1 MEQSITNKEMLD
13 LANRFL
19 LSIKKRDWELLRLI
33 ISEDCIWRW
42 PEADSDS
49 NTVVWCDSVIKNIA
63 DIADRVID
71 LNFNKI
77 SFGLNG
83 VAISLQF
90 HTKMAGKETDK
101 NLITVCILR
110 GYLISAI
117 NSYLSDVEVNNA
129 L

>member
-1 MEQSITNKEMLD
+1 MEQGITNKEMLD

-19 LSIKKRDWELLRLI
+19 LSIKRRDWELLGLI
-33 ISEDCIWRW
+33 ITKDCIWRW
-42 PEADSDS
+42 PEVDSDS
-49 NTVVWCDSVIKNIA
+49 TTVIGSDSVIKNIA
-63 DIADRVID
+63 NIADRVID

-77 SFGLNG
+77 AFGLNG

-101 NLITVCILR
+101 NLITVCMLR

-117 NSYLSDVEVNNA
+117 NSYLSDTEVNNA